1 MAQYLILDHNK
12 EMPYWALDDNIQFC
26 FHFVICKVKTDPVP
40 VPIPDVLEHS
50 KENAPAVNFIF
61 YTFDLYVTIIMDFVM
76 TKQSEVIA
84 DENVVLTM

>member
-1 MAQYLILDHNK
+1 MQYGALDH
-12 EMPYWALDDNIQFC
+12 NIQFC

-40 VPIPDVLEHS
+40 VPIPDVFEHP

-61 YTFDLYVTIIMDFVM
+61 YAFDLYVTIIMDFVM

-84 DENVVLTM
+84 NKNVVLTM